1 MAMYI
6 AVGLEHC
13 FHIFTCKSCS
23 KLIIKKNQKTYLYKK
38 KINMQI
44 ISLFSISEKTYV
56 TLEYLALTLTIHF
69 WHYNTCILFLPIIN
83 KN

>member
-1 MAMYI
+1 
-6 AVGLEHC
+6 
-13 FHIFTCKSCS
+13 
-23 KLIIKKNQKTYLYKK
+23 
-38 KINMQI
+38 MQI

-56 TLEYLALTLTIHF
+56 TLEYLALTLTIYF

>member
-1 MAMYI
+1 
-6 AVGLEHC
+6 
-13 FHIFTCKSCS
+13 
-23 KLIIKKNQKTYLYKK
+23 
-38 KINMQI
+38 MQI
-44 ISLFSISEKTYV
+44 ISLFSNSEKTYF